1 MGLGGARAEGV
12 KVPGPLGGP
21 GGGHEALGAWGRGC
35 VEVPWGRGF
44 AQVCVHVPIMNRLNN
59 A

>member
-1 MGLGGARAEGV
+1 MGLGGAWAEGV

-21 GGGHEALGAWGRGC
+21 GGGHEALGAWGRRC
-35 VEVPWGRGF
+35 VEVPWRRGF
-44 AQVCVHVPIMNRLNN
+44 AHMPIMNRVNN